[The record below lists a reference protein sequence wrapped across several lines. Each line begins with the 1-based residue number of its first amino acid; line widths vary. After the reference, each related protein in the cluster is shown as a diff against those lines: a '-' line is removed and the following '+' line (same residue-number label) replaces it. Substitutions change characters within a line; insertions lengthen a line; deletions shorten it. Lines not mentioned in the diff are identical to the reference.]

1 MKPTRT
7 GAPWLALL
15 LSAATPVGAGGPA
28 NMQQVSPI
36 PLAPDGQA
44 LATSV
49 VRLDPS
55 LDHIVSP
62 GARVI
67 VAKGENYFGVIEG
80 SAWVAA
86 GSSGY
91 LLFTDFVANVVYK
104 WSPEDRGLSVFLERS
119 GYTGN
124 LADIAYEGRMTV
136 TQYGAPLYV
145 YDIGANG
152 IALDPQGR
160 VVLCAQGDRQI
171 VRLEQDGTRTVLA
184 TGYQGH
190 RFNHTNSMVIKS
202 DGTIYIS
209 DSRAGVH
216 VSGAPSVKDAL
227 PLSVYMIKDGEVSRA
242 IADRGHGMAFSPD
255 EKIFYVSGIGNTI
268 MRYDVQADDTLR
280 NGRVFI
286 DMSGQKAPGA
296 PNQVAVDR
304 EGNVYSG
311 GPGGL
316 WIMSRE
322 GKHLGTIPLPA
333 VAAGLTFGGPDLKTL
348 YIMDSRNLLRLG
360 VKVPGLPLPARLT
373 GATRAQ

>member
-1 MKPTRT
+1 MRT
-7 GAPWLALL
+7 ITGWLALL
-15 LSAATPVGAGGPA
+15 LGAAVTPVGAGEPA
-28 NMQQVSPI
+28 NMQQISPI

-44 LATSV
+44 LATHV
-49 VRLDPS
+49 VRVDPL
-55 LDHIVSP
+55 LDHIVSS
-62 GARVI
+62 GSRVI

-80 SAWVAA
+80 SAWVADGNA
-86 GSSGY
+86 GY

-104 WSPEDRGLSVFLERS
+104 WAPEERQLSVYLDRS

-152 IALDPQGR
+152 IALDPRGR

-171 VRLEQDGTRTVLA
+171 VRIEQDGTRTVLA
-184 TGYQGH
+184 KGYQDH

-216 VSGAPSVKDAL
+216 VSGAPTVKDAL
-227 PLSVYMIKDGEVSRA
+227 PLSVYMIKDGRVSRA

-255 EKIFYVSGIGNTI
+255 EKIFYVTGIGNTI
-268 MRYDVQADDTLR
+268 MRYDVQPDDTLQ

-316 WIMSRE
+316 WIMSPE

-333 VAAGLTFGGPDLKTL
+333 VAAGLAFGGPDLKTL
-348 YIMDSRNLLRLG
+348 YIMDSRNLLQLR

-373 GATRAQ
+373 GTKAVQ

>member
-1 MKPTRT
+1 MLERTR
-7 GAPWLALL
+7 ARWLASVLAV
-15 LSAATPVGAGGPA
+15 AASPVGAGEPT
-28 NMQQVSPI
+28 NMQQVAPI
-36 PLAPDGQA
+36 PLAADGQA
-44 LATSV
+44 LAT
-49 VRLDPS
+49 RIERADPQ

-62 GARVI
+62 GSRVI
-67 VAKGENYFGVIEG
+67 VAKGQNYFGVIEG
-80 SAWVAA
+80 GAWDSAG
-86 GSSGY
+86 GSSY

-104 WSPEDRGLSVFLERS
+104 WAPEKRQLSVFLERS

-171 VRLEQDGTRTVLA
+171 VRLEKDGTRTVLA

-190 RFNHTNSMVIKS
+190 RFNHTNSIAIKS

-216 VSGAPSVKDAL
+216 VSGAPTIRDAL
-227 PLSVYMIKDGEVSRA
+227 PLSVYMIKDGRVSRA

-255 EKIFYVSGIGNTI
+255 EKIFYLSGIGNTI
-268 MRYDVQADDTLR
+268 MRYDVQADDTLQ

-286 DMSGQKAPGA
+286 DMSGRKSPGA
-296 PNQVAVDR
+296 PNQLAVDR

-316 WIMSRE
+316 WIMSPE
-322 GKHLGTIPLPA
+322 GKQLGTIPLPA
-333 VAAGLTFGGPDLKTL
+333 VAAGVAFGGPDLKTL
-348 YIMDSRNLLRLG
+348 YILDSRNLLQLR
-360 VKVPGLPLPARLT
+360 VRVPGLQLPARLAGAT
-373 GATRAQ
+373 GAQ

>member
-1 MKPTRT
+1 MRT
-7 GAPWLALL
+7 TAGWLALSVL
-15 LSAATPVGAGGPA
+15 AVAVAGGGEPG

-36 PLAPDGQA
+36 PLVPDGQA
-44 LATSV
+44 LATRV
-49 VRLDPS
+49 ERLDPL
-55 LDHIVSP
+55 LDHIVAS

-86 GSSGY
+86 GQSGY

-104 WSPEDRGLSVFLERS
+104 WAPEDRQLSVFLDKS
-119 GYTGN
+119 GYTGD

-171 VRLEQDGTRTVLA
+171 VRLEGDGTRTVLA
-184 TGYQGH
+184 TGYQDH

-216 VSGAPSVKDAL
+216 VSGAPTVKDAL
-227 PLSVYMIKDGEVSRA
+227 PLSVYMIKDGKVSRA

-255 EKIFYVSGIGNTI
+255 ERVFYVTGIGNTI
-268 MRYDVQADDTLR
+268 MRYDVQPDDTLQ

-286 DMSGQKAPGA
+286 DMSGQKSPGA

-316 WIMSRE
+316 WIMSPD
-322 GKHLGTIPLPA
+322 GKHLGTIALPA
-333 VAAGLTFGGPDLKTL
+333 VAAGLTFGGQDLKTL
-348 YIMDSRNLLRLG
+348 YIIDSRNLLQLR
-360 VKVPGLPLPARLT
+360 VNVPGLLLPARLSGAT
-373 GATRAQ
+373 GAQ

>member
-1 MKPTRT
+1 MRISTR
-7 GAPWLALL
+7 WLALL
-15 LSAATPVGAGGPA
+15 VGVAAARAGAGAPT
-28 NMQQVSPI
+28 NMQQVAPI
-36 PLAPDGQA
+36 PLAPDGRA
-44 LATSV
+44 LATHV
-49 VRLDPS
+49 VRLDPL
-55 LDHIVSP
+55 LDHIVSS
-62 GARVI
+62 GSRVI
-67 VAKGENYFGVIEG
+67 VTRGENYFGVIEG
-80 SAWVAA
+80 ATWVAD
-86 GSSGY
+86 SNPGY

-104 WSPEDRGLSVFLERS
+104 WAPESRQLSVFLDRS

-152 IALDPQGR
+152 IALDPRGR

-190 RFNHTNSMVIKS
+190 RFNHTNSMAIKS

-216 VSGAPSVKDAL
+216 VSGAPSVRDAL
-227 PLSVYMIKDGEVSRA
+227 PLSVYMIKDGKVSRA

-255 EKIFYVSGIGNTI
+255 EKVFYVTGMGNAI
-268 MRYDVQADDTLR
+268 MRYDVQPDDTLQ
-280 NGRVFI
+280 NGRIFI
-286 DMSGQKAPGA
+286 DMSGQKSAGA

-304 EGNVYSG
+304 QGNVYSG

-316 WIMSRE
+316 WIMSAE

-333 VAAGLTFGGPDLKTL
+333 VAAGLAFGGPDLKTL
-348 YIMDSRNLLRLG
+348 YIMDSRNLLQLH
-360 VKVPGLPLPARLT
+360 VQVPGLRLPARLS
-373 GATRAQ
+373 GAAAAQ